1 MTKDSEAH
9 AIDVNG
15 KDTRIILAVK
25 SNILCYSLIDEKF
38 LSSYEG
44 HASNIVKLK
53 YMEYTVDQKKEID
66 DVKKEFFMSIAEG
79 ENNSNI
85 WKASTKEEGKII
97 ASPFKMLELTDKK
110 EVLSIQIKQIAG
122 QYYFATIV
130 TTHSVWGYIWNLKT
144 KSKDLTVLKKWDF
157 RVSIDKS
164 LIKRN
169 LFIVCAHI
177 INETDIVILNGNA
190 QTLNTYSFTYLNA
203 DGKSPGTDLKIE
215 YEEKQENTNGDHKNI
230 DTKVLGLEYD
240 QIQTKYQK
248 SSNSILNGIDINKI
262 EDKLKAA
269 FKDSSKKILK
279 TGSLVAVL
287 EQSLHANDIETIN
300 WAISTTD
307 MHIINETVRKD
318 TKVLGLEYDQIQTKY
333 QKSSNSILNGI
344 DINKIEDKLKAAFKD
359 SSKKILKTGSLV
371 AVLEQSL
378 HANDIETIN
387 WAISTTDM
395 HIINE
400 TVRKD
405 TKVLGLEYD
414 QIQTKYQKSS
424 NSILNGIDINKIED
438 KLKAAFKDSSKK
450 ILKTGSLVAVLE
462 QSLHANDIETINW
475 AISTTDMHIINETVR
490 KDTKVLG
497 LE

>member
-1 MTKDSEAH
+1 M
-9 AIDVNG
+9 
-15 KDTRIILAVK
+15 
-25 SNILCYSLIDEKF
+25 
-38 LSSYEG
+38 
-44 HASNIVKLK
+44 
-53 YMEYTVDQKKEID
+53 
-66 DVKKEFFMSIAEG
+66 
-79 ENNSNI
+79 
-85 WKASTKEEGKII
+85 
-97 ASPFKMLELTDKK
+97 
-110 EVLSIQIKQIAG
+110 
-122 QYYFATIV
+122 
-130 TTHSVWGYIWNLKT
+130 
-144 KSKDLTVLKKWDF
+144 
-157 RVSIDKS
+157 
-164 LIKRN
+164 
-169 LFIVCAHI
+169 
-177 INETDIVILNGNA
+177 
-190 QTLNTYSFTYLNA
+190 
-203 DGKSPGTDLKIE
+203 
-215 YEEKQENTNGDHKNI
+215 
-230 DTKVLGLEYD
+230 
-240 QIQTKYQK
+240 
-248 SSNSILNGIDINKI
+248 
-262 EDKLKAA
+262 KAA

-300 WAISTTD
+300 WVISTTD

-490 KDTKVLG
+490 KVSKETLHQLIQNILIKLQQGVQKSSLLWLSTVLKLRWIDVLKFVNKKSTIHSQQSLSTLYTYLSRKTKNLTKYYEVRAKLQMVIDSG
-497 LE
+497 KAIIGDRMDVDSDEEGVEEPSENELKYLPLVYQKDQSSDEEDIDEVVEDFDQVTNSLKHK